1 MEFFEAFGG
10 LILVLIIV
18 VAFYRHPI
26 RREPDIIERQ
36 RQSLEEAVTLFT
48 APTDDALWKLAEQRK
63 DPVSLKAVSDEY
75 NRLIL
80 EKYGRKSAFSSPQRP
95 ASNAMRSRPL
105 TYAILLGTIIV
116 IVIVGV
122 ALGGIFG
129 GVIAIG
135 FWALF
140 GMWKMRRMN
149 NDADQQKLIALL
161 VDAAETYQHAP
172 QQAAMSLNA
181 YFGLRGWSR
190 IESGRRMAHA
200 MSFIEHAPALRD
212 VYPKAQVMWRAFV
225 DGAW

>member
-1 MEFFEAFGG
+1 KVWKKVSIFFSTTTG
-10 LILVLIIV
+10 
-18 VAFYRHPI
+18 
-26 RREPDIIERQ
+26 
-36 RQSLEEAVTLFT
+36 
-48 APTDDALWKLAEQRK
+48 EQC
-63 DPVSLKAVSDEY
+63 D
-75 NRLIL
+75 
-80 EKYGRKSAFSSPQRP
+80 
-95 ASNAMRSRPL
+95 AMRSRPL

>member
-63 DPVSLKAVSDEY
+63 EYVSLKAVSDEY

-80 EKYGRKSAFSSPQRP
+80 EKYGRKSAFSSLQRP